1 MASKLCRVTP
11 IRLILLGVELRCLS
25 QGILVALAERI
36 LEGLTFDIAFLSGN
50 ALLPIHGICETEP
63 SQTRLKELVTLKL
76 AHTIALGH
84 ADKLNRT
91 NTHHWAAMPIGT
103 IIITGVKGAP
113 MAEVFQQ
120 NGYTL
125 VSV

>member
-1 MASKLCRVTP
+1 MTN
-11 IRLILLGVELRCLS
+11 LIGWGAPLFITRN
-25 QGILVALAERI
+25 AAPLAERT
-36 LEGLTFDIAFLSGN
+36 LEGLTFDIAFLSGD
-50 ALLPIHGICETEP
+50 ALSPIHDIDETEP
-63 SQTRLKELVTLKL
+63 SQTRLKELVMQKS
-76 AHTIALGH
+76 AHTNALGH

-91 NTHHWAAMPIGT
+91 NTHHCSAMPIGT
-103 IIITGVKGAP
+103 IIITDVKGSP